1 MSDDNDYDSDNLNE
15 EYEKINNV
23 QKLNI
28 EKNKEKKLK
37 IANFYRKLLYYEPEF
52 IGIKNISSFEFLDI
66 VHNIY
71 NCFLIN
77 YGTNK
82 IKYKFKLN
90 HKDHN
95 LTNDQKHI
103 FNNLFNDLKLKLY
116 IFEEFYIDF
125 MYNIITQKIF
135 NKIYFN

>member
-116 IFEEFYIDF
+116 VFEESYIDF